1 MASRERSA
9 ALCRCNPSVDA
20 HPDRHAKIPTP
31 IDVYG
36 PRRQN
41 SAGLD
46 LSVKADRERLALR
59 QARQAQRQAAEH
71 GARQSIAL
79 TNEVARLS
87 EHNRQLRNRLDEL
100 ENGQVI
106 VALGQQL
113 MALRAEYEAL
123 LAAAHRVCS
132 LNQALH
138 ATRREG
144 ERLARARDDALDCL
158 YDCTIQPVTP

>member
-1 MASRERSA
+1 MKRAMLAPLKDRSILLRADDESTDNEA
-9 ALCRCNPSVDA
+9 AL
-20 HPDRHAKIPTP
+20 
-31 IDVYG
+31 
-36 PRRQN
+36 
-41 SAGLD
+41 
-46 LSVKADRERLALR
+46 RLALR
-59 QARQAQRQAAEH
+59 QARQAQRQAAAH

-106 VALGQQL
+106 VALSQQL
-113 MALRAEYEAL
+113 MALRAENEAL

>member
-1 MASRERSA
+1 MKRAMLAPLKDRSILLRADDESTDNEA
-9 ALCRCNPSVDA
+9 AL
-20 HPDRHAKIPTP
+20 
-31 IDVYG
+31 
-36 PRRQN
+36 
-41 SAGLD
+41 
-46 LSVKADRERLALR
+46 RLALR

-79 TNEVARLS
+79 TNEVARLG

-113 MALRAEYEAL
+113 MALRAENEAL

>member
-1 MASRERSA
+1 MKRAMLAPLKDRSILLRADDESTDNEA
-9 ALCRCNPSVDA
+9 AL
-20 HPDRHAKIPTP
+20 
-31 IDVYG
+31 
-36 PRRQN
+36 
-41 SAGLD
+41 
-46 LSVKADRERLALR
+46 RLALR
-59 QARQAQRQAAEH
+59 QAAAH

-113 MALRAEYEAL
+113 MALRAENEAL

-144 ERLARARDDALDCL
+144 ERLARARNDALDCL